1 MNKKQPETTLKT
13 QQAIKDAF
21 WSLYKQQKIETISVK
36 DITTKAG
43 YNRSTFY
50 VYFKDVYDVLE
61 QIESELMPGV
71 EDLPSIDFS
80 QQAHADV
87 MENMMTI
94 YEKNGDYYS
103 VLLSEKGDPY
113 FATKLKNVFK
123 SMMCDALG
131 PLINPSDME
140 VDYALEFL
148 VSGTLAIVKHW
159 YDMGKSMPIEKL
171 MPMMHKLMANQFV
184 EDFRLSA
191 KKD

>member
-71 EDLPSIDFS
+71 ADLPSIDFS
-80 QQAHADV
+80 QQVHADV

-131 PLINPSDME
+131 PLINPSDMA

>member
-71 EDLPSIDFS
+71 ADLPSIDFS
-80 QQAHADV
+80 QQVHADV

-131 PLINPSDME
+131 PLINPSDMA

-171 MPMMHKLMANQFV
+171 MPKMHKLMANQFV